1 MSFFLAGAGSPLV
14 DFTAEVN
21 DSFLQE
27 FIPGCKGGT
36 LNIDDAGRN
45 RLFTALK
52 SKILRTPGG
61 AAANTVCA
69 LGRAGVDVTFFGK
82 TGNDEDGNYFR
93 TELRKSGVSTDWL
106 LNSDGQTGYCIS
118 LVTPDAERTMRSNLG
133 VSTQISRKELSNCR
147 WQECSWLLT
156 EGYMLQIPGFETV
169 FGSAKKAGCSTA
181 LDLSSIELARRFG
194 KTMPELLKKGVD
206 LIFCNSDEATAL
218 TGVDSPEKNV
228 EYLADL
234 CGLAVVKLGAKGS
247 LVKRRGESFIR
258 IAAYSFGAAV
268 DTTAAGDH
276 YAAGFFYG
284 LAKGETPDKC
294 GFYGSVLGGAATAVP
309 GSRIPDKLWQQVM
322 KIIK

>member
-14 DFTAEVN
+14 DYTAEVE

-36 LNIDDAGRN
+36 LNIDDAERN

-61 AAANTVCA
+61 AAANTICA
-69 LGRAGVDVTFFGK
+69 LGRAGISTAFFGK
-82 TGNDEDGNYFR
+82 TGNDEDGIYFR
-93 TELRKSGVSTDWL
+93 TELKKNGVSTDWL
-106 LNSDGQTGYCIS
+106 LQSDGQTGYCIS

-133 VSTQISRKELSNCR
+133 VSTQISCQELSGCS

-156 EGYMLQIPGFETV
+156 EGYMLAIPEFEKI
-169 FGSAKKAGCSTA
+169 FESAKNAGCSTA
-181 LDLSSIELARRFG
+181 LDLSSIELARKFG
-194 KTMPELLKKGVD
+194 KTLPELLKKSVD
-206 LIFCNSDEATAL
+206 LIFCNSDEASAL

-228 EYLADL
+228 EYLSDL
-234 CGLAVVKLGAKGS
+234 CGMAAVKLGAEGS
-247 LVKRRGESFIR
+247 LVKRRSEPLIR
-258 IAAYSFGAAV
+258 ISAYSFGSAV

-284 LAKGETPDKC
+284 LARGKTLDKC
-294 GFYGSVLGGAATAVP
+294 GFYGSVFGGAAAAVP
-309 GSRIPDKLWQQVM
+309 GSRIPETLWQQVM
-322 KIIK
+322 ETVK

>member
-21 DSFLQE
+21 ESFLQE

-36 LNIDDAGRN
+36 LNIDDAGRS
-45 RLFTALK
+45 RLFTALN

-69 LGRAGVDVTFFGK
+69 LGRIGINVTFFGK
-82 TGNDEDGNYFR
+82 TGNDENGDFFR
-93 TELRKSGVSTDWL
+93 SELKKSGVSTDWL
-106 LNSDGQTGYCIS
+106 LNSDGQTGYCLS

-133 VSTQISRKELSNCR
+133 VSTQISLQELSGCR

-169 FGSAKKAGCSTA
+169 FELAKKAGCSTA
-181 LDLSSIELARRFG
+181 LDLSSIELARKFG
-194 KTMPELLKKGVD
+194 KTLPELLKKSVD

-234 CGLAVVKLGAKGS
+234 CELAIVKLGAKGS
-247 LVKRRGESFIR
+247 LIKRHGEPSVR
-258 IAAYSFGAAV
+258 IEPYSFGAAI

-284 LAKGETPDKC
+284 LARGETLDKC
-294 GFYGSVLGGAATAVP
+294 GFYGSVLGGAAAAVP
-309 GSRIPDKLWQQVM
+309 GSRIPEEIWQQVIE
-322 KIIK
+322 IIK